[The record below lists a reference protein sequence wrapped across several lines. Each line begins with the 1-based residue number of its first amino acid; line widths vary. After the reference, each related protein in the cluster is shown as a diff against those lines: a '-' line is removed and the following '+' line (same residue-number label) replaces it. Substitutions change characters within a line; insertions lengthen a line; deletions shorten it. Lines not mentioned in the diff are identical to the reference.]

1 MKGYYISP
9 TPSSQIFICGVESS
23 GKKSFLSLFFPEKK
37 NLSLRTFRI
46 REKTRKILFVVL
58 LDGIHLQNIEE
69 ADLLSEVKKFFQRRD
84 KISKSLLFILGK
96 TDLIYNRR
104 RNQNLL
110 ADLSSVYEDF
120 LLKIKT
126 SQRGVIPFSFLA
138 TKIHRELL
146 VREIDEEDCDDAK
159 SLLAKAGRHL
169 PSDMSPRAM
178 KTYLNNH
185 RRLFSLLSGETLI
198 HNFMEQWKENN

>member
-1 MKGYYISP
+1 MKGYSISP
-9 TPSSQIFICGVESS
+9 NPSSQIFVCGVESA
-23 GKKSFLSLFFPEKK
+23 GKKSFLSLFFSEKK

-46 REKTRKILFVVL
+46 REKTRKILFVIL

-69 ADLLSEVKKFFQRRD
+69 ANLLDEVKKFFQRRD

-104 RNQNLL
+104 QNQNLL
-110 ADLSSVYEDF
+110 ADLSSIYEDF

-146 VREIDEEDCDDAK
+146 AREIDEEDCDDAK
-159 SLLAKAGRHL
+159 SLLTKAGRHL

-198 HNFMEQWKENN
+198 HNFIEQWKENN

>member
-1 MKGYYISP
+1 MKGYSISP
-9 TPSSQIFICGVESS
+9 TPSSQIFVCGVESA
-23 GKKSFLSLFFPEKK
+23 GKKSFISLFFSDKK
-37 NLSLRTFRI
+37 DLLLRTFRI
-46 REKTRKILFVVL
+46 REKTRKLLFVVL
-58 LDGIHLQNIEE
+58 LDGLHLQNIEE
-69 ADLLSEVKKFFQRRD
+69 ADLLGEVKKIFRRRD

-104 RNQNLL
+104 QNQNLL

-120 LLKIKT
+120 LLEIKT

-138 TKIHRELL
+138 TKMHRELL
-146 VREIDEEDCDDAK
+146 VREIDEEDYDNAK

-169 PSDMSPRAM
+169 PSDMSPQAM

-198 HNFMEQWKENN
+198 HNFMKQWRENN